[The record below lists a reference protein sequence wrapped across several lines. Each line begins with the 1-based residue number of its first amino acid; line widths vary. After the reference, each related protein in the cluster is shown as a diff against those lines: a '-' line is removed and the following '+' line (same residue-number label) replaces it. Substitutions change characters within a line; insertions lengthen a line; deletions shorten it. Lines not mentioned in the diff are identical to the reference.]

1 MLIDWF
7 TVGAQVL
14 NFTILVWLMKR
25 YLYHPILK
33 AIDAREKRIADE
45 LADAATEKEE
55 ASKERKDFQHKN
67 EEFETQRADLL
78 KEATNEANTERK
90 RLMDEARKAA
100 DDMSAKRRETL
111 EKDSRNLNQSIAR
124 RAQQEVFGIARKT
137 LLDLTGTS
145 LEERSCEAFI
155 RRLGELDD
163 TPKAQLTESIKDSTE
178 TALVRSAFDLPGEQR
193 AAIQKALN
201 EAFSADIQLRYETAP
216 DLVSGIEFSTN
227 GQKIAWSIANY
238 LTSLEKGVAELLKQP
253 AKTEATS

>member
-14 NFTILVWLMKR
+14 NFLILVWLMKR
-25 YLYHPILK
+25 YLYHPILN

-45 LADAATEKEE
+45 LADAATKMQE
-55 ASKERKDFQHKN
+55 ASKEREEFQHKN
-67 EEFETQRADLL
+67 EEFEKQRADLL
-78 KEATNEANTERK
+78 KKASDDANTERK

-111 EKDSRNLNQSIAR
+111 ETDSKNLNQSIAH
-124 RAQQEVFGIARKT
+124 RAQQEVFAIARKT
-137 LLDLTGTS
+137 LTDLSGSS

-155 RRLGELDD
+155 RCLGELDG
-163 TPKAQLTESIKDSTE
+163 TPKTQLAESIKNSPE

-216 DLVSGIEFSTN
+216 DLVSGIEFSTH
-227 GQKIAWSIANY
+227 GQKIAWSIADY

-253 AKTEATS
+253 AKAEATS